1 MRLGLIG
8 YPLDHS
14 LSSVMQS
21 AALNAAGLDWTYRNL
36 PVSRRGLSRQVEEL
50 RAPDWRGANVTLPH
64 KAAVLPLLDEVDPVA
79 RAVGVVNCVTNEAG
93 RLVGSNTDV
102 AAFQQE
108 LDKLQMA
115 WQRKPAWILGAG
127 GAARACAFA
136 LLQRR
141 AAVTVICR
149 RPQQGED
156 LAANLQ
162 QRPGAS
168 LRLRPW
174 SSPTLAEAPRN
185 ALIVNAT
192 PLGMWP
198 NAEVSPWPDHV
209 QLPPQA
215 TIFDIVYNPPVTALL
230 RRSRAAGLEAVNGMG
245 MLVEQGAL
253 AFERW
258 TDRAAPRRTMRQA
271 VDMAME
277 VQDAQILDSG

>member
-14 LSSVMQS
+14 LSSVMQT
-21 AALNAAGLDWTYRNL
+21 AALNAAGFDWTYGNL
-36 PVSRRGLSRQVEEL
+36 PVSGTGLPRQIEAL

-64 KAAVLPLLDEVDPVA
+64 KAAVLPLLDEIDPVA
-79 RAVGVVNCVTNEAG
+79 RAAGVVNCVTNEDG
-93 RLVGSNTDV
+93 RLVGTNTDV
-102 AAFQQE
+102 AALKQE

-115 WQRKPAWILGAG
+115 WQGKPAWILGSG

-156 LAANLQ
+156 LVAKLQ
-162 QRPGAS
+162 QHPGAS
-168 LRLRPW
+168 LRIRPW
-174 SSPTLAEAPRN
+174 SSSTLAEAPRN

-198 NAEVSPWPDHV
+198 NAEASPWPDDV

-215 TIFDIVYNPPVTALL
+215 TIFDLIYNPPATALL
-230 RRSRAAGLEAVNGMG
+230 RRARAAGLEAVNGMG

-258 TDRAAPRRTMRQA
+258 TNKAAPRRVMRQA
-271 VDMAME
+271 IDRAME
-277 VQDAQILDSG
+277 VQDAQILDGR